1 MALNTNYGFPSSG
14 YSSPYSSTPTGIR
27 AQRPRFGYSGPS
39 MYPRSRMS
47 PSDTESFSDSM
58 VNNYGTS
65 TSRFDTT
72 FNSGNRSS
80 FNDSYNT
87 SSSNYYSANNT
98 FSHGQSYGETP
109 MMHSDYS
116 LRENGGLSRDSSMQ
130 HEGPNLM
137 RGGFSDIRAPPRSD
151 TSNSGFL
158 SKGLSQFDAGIRAFP
173 RSDTSN
179 SGFLSKGISLFGASN
194 YNTTFG
200 KNNTADFK
208 GNFQK

>member
-1 MALNTNYGFPSSG
+1 
-14 YSSPYSSTPTGIR
+14 
-27 AQRPRFGYSGPS
+27 

-47 PSDTESFSDSM
+47 ASDTESFSDSM

-98 FSHGQSYGETP
+98 FSHGKSYGETS
-109 MMHSDYS
+109 MRHSDYS
-116 LRENGGLSRDSSMQ
+116 LRENGGLSRDNSMM
-130 HEGPNLM
+130 HEGQNM
-137 RGGFSDIRAPPRSD
+137 RGGY
-151 TSNSGFL
+151 SG
-158 SKGLSQFDAGIRAFP
+158 SYSGIRALP

-179 SGFLSKGISLFGASN
+179 SGFLSKGISQFDAGIRALPRSDASNSGFLSKGISQFDASNYN

-200 KNNTADFK
+200 MNNAAEFK

>member
-1 MALNTNYGFPSSG
+1 MALNTNYGFPPSG
-14 YSSPYSSTPTGIR
+14 YSSPFSSTPTGIR
-27 AQRPRFGYSGPS
+27 TQRPRFGYSGPS
-39 MYPRSRMS
+39 MYPRSRTS
-47 PSDTESFSDSM
+47 SDTESFSDSM

-72 FNSGNRSS
+72 FNSGNQSL

-98 FSHGQSYGETP
+98 FSHGQSFGETSI
-109 MMHSDYS
+109 MRSEYS
-116 LRENGGLSRDSSMQ
+116 LRENGGLSRDNSMMYKGQ
-130 HEGPNLM
+130 NMM
-137 RGGFSDIRAPPRSD
+137 RGGYSGTRALPRND

-158 SKGLSQFDAGIRAFP
+158 SKDISQFDA
-173 RSDTSN
+173 
-179 SGFLSKGISLFGASN
+179 SKYN

-200 KNNTADFK
+200 RNNAAEFK